1 METVKLDQSVFEIAE
16 PKKHYLSE
24 NQSNV
29 RKIPEGYMTG
39 EEFFGKLR
47 ENITKTPF
55 RTGTCSSVCAKYRG
69 KLQYFRL

>member
-1 METVKLDQSVFEIAE
+1 METVKLDQSFFEIAE

-39 EEFFGKLR
+39 EEFVR
-47 ENITKTPF
+47 
-55 RTGTCSSVCAKYRG
+55 RG
-69 KLQYFRL
+69 IEKIDKFCKEHGLL

>member
-24 NQSNV
+24 NQSNA

-39 EEFFGKLR
+39 EEFV
-47 ENITKTPF
+47 
-55 RTGTCSSVCAKYRG
+55 TGCIEDIEKFCKKHG
-69 KLQYFRL
+69 LL